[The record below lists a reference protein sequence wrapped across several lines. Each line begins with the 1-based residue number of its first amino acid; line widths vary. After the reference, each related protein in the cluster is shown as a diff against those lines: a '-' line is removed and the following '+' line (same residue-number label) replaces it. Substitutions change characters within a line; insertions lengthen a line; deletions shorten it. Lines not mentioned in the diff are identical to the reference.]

1 MLIRPIRFFYYR
13 FCRTFGDWTEELTK
27 HIVSEI
33 MVNLGFVGSVK
44 PSEMWEPKG
53 IRITGLSISKPP
65 TDFDLLTINQ
75 ACIKQDPLL

>member
-1 MLIRPIRFFYYR
+1 
-13 FCRTFGDWTEELTK
+13 
-27 HIVSEI
+27 
-33 MVNLGFVGSVK
+33 MVNLGFVDSLK

-75 ACIKQDPLL
+75 VCIKQDPLL